1 MGRIKTTL
9 IKRVTHE
16 LMRLHFNEF
25 TDDFNKNKG
34 IVNKFVSISSKK
46 LRNAIA
52 GYATRLIKKSKE
64 SKDTIL
70 NQLFSQLRS
79 KGFNTWLDRL
89 TFLKIGHPTNNQKGV
104 YIG

>member
-70 NQLFSQLRS
+70 NQ
-79 KGFNTWLDRL
+79 
-89 TFLKIGHPTNNQKGV
+89 
-104 YIG
+104 Y